1 MHALGIDIGGTG
13 MKAAPVD
20 LETGKFAAD
29 RVKIATPRPAVPDAV
44 AEVVQKLVEAFSW
57 SGPIGC
63 TFPGVVTNG
72 VTRTAANLDP
82 AWIGLDARALLC
94 KAAGQDIRLINDA
107 DAAGVAEMT
116 FGAGKGEPGTVF
128 MVTFGTGIGSALFV
142 DGILVPNTEFGHL
155 EIRGKDSEERAS
167 ERAKVANEM
176 SWKHWAKN
184 VNEYLDHIEA
194 LLSPQLVIVGG
205 GISKQSE
212 KFLPL
217 MTGLQ
222 TRVVPAAMYNDAGI
236 TGAAMSAHPGSAA
249 PVRAGAGA
257 TANPS
262 LAGVPETAATRGGSG
277 TSGDQGLPGFP
288 DPGLPPG

>member
-13 MKAAPVD
+13 IKAAPVD
-20 LETGKFAAD
+20 LETGTFVAD
-29 RVKIATPRPAVPDAV
+29 RVKIATPHPAEPDAV
-44 AEVVQKLVEAFSW
+44 AEVVQKLVAAFSW

-63 TFPGVVTNG
+63 TFPGVVMNG

-82 AWIGLDARALLC
+82 AWIGLDSRSLLC
-94 KAAGQDIRLINDA
+94 KTVGQDIRVINDA

-142 DGILVPNTEFGHL
+142 DGVLVPNTEFGHL
-155 EIRGKDSEERAS
+155 EIRGKDAEERAS
-167 ERAKVANEM
+167 ERAKTTNDM

-184 VNEYLDHIEA
+184 VNEYLEHVEA
-194 LLSPQLVIVGG
+194 LVSPQLIMVGG
-205 GISKQSE
+205 GISKQSD

-217 MTGLQ
+217 LTGIQ
-222 TRVVPAAMYNDAGI
+222 ARVVPASMHNDAGI
-236 TGAAMSAHPGSAA
+236 TGAAMAAHPGSAA
-249 PVRAGAGA
+249 PARAGAGA

-262 LAGVPETAATRGGSG
+262 LASSAETRGGSG

>member
-20 LETGKFAAD
+20 LDTGTFLAD

-44 AEVVQKLVEAFSW
+44 AEVVQKLVETFSW
-57 SGPIGC
+57 SGPIGI
-63 TFPGVVTNG
+63 TFPGVVMNG
-72 VTRTAANLDP
+72 VTRTAANLDK
-82 AWIGLDARALLC
+82 AWIGLDARALLS
-94 KAAGQDIRLINDA
+94 KAAGQDVRLLNDA

-142 DGILVPNTEFGHL
+142 DGVLVPNTEFGHL
-155 EIRGKDSEERAS
+155 EIRGKDAEERAS
-167 ERAKVANEM
+167 ERAKTAHDMN
-176 SWKHWAKN
+176 WKQWAKN
-184 VNEYLDHIEA
+184 VNEYLEHIEA
-194 LLSPQLVIVGG
+194 LVYPQLIIVGG

-217 MTGLQ
+217 LTGLHA
-222 TRVVPAAMYNDAGI
+222 RVVPAGMHNDAGI
-236 TGAAMSAHPGSAA
+236 TGAAMAAHPGSAA
-249 PVRAGAGA
+249 PVRVGSGA

-262 LAGVPETAATRGGSG
+262 LGAAIGATIS
-277 TSGDQGLPGFP
+277 TTGDQGLPGFP
-288 DPGLPPG
+288 SPGLPE

>member
-13 MKAAPVD
+13 IKAAPVD
-20 LETGKFAAD
+20 LETGTFVAD
-29 RVKIATPRPAVPDAV
+29 RVKIATPHPAEPDAV
-44 AEVVQKLVEAFSW
+44 AEVVQKLVAAFSW

-63 TFPGVVTNG
+63 TFPGVVMNG

-82 AWIGLDARALLC
+82 AWIGLDSRSLLC
-94 KAAGQDIRLINDA
+94 KTVGQDIRLINDA

-142 DGILVPNTEFGHL
+142 DGVLVPNTEFGHL
-155 EIRGKDSEERAS
+155 EIRGKDAEERAS
-167 ERAKVANEM
+167 ERAKTTNDM

-184 VNEYLDHIEA
+184 VNEYLEHVEA
-194 LLSPQLVIVGG
+194 LVSPQLIMVGG
-205 GISKQSE
+205 GISKQSD

-217 MTGLQ
+217 LTGIQ
-222 TRVVPAAMYNDAGI
+222 ARVVPASMHNDAGI
-236 TGAAMSAHPGSAA
+236 TGAAMAAHPGSAA
-249 PVRAGAGA
+249 PARAGAGA

-262 LAGVPETAATRGGSG
+262 LASSAETRGGSG

>member
-13 MKAAPVD
+13 IKAAPVD
-20 LETGKFAAD
+20 LETGTFAAD

-44 AEVVQKLVEAFSW
+44 AEVVEKLVATFSW
-57 SGPIGC
+57 TGPIGC
-63 TFPGVVTNG
+63 TFPGVVMNG

-82 AWIGLDARALLC
+82 AWINLDARSLLS

-142 DGILVPNTEFGHL
+142 DGVLVPNTEFGHL
-155 EIRGKDSEERAS
+155 EIRGKDAEERAS
-167 ERAKVANEM
+167 ERAKVTHDM

-222 TRVVPAAMYNDAGI
+222 ARVIPAALLNDAGI
-236 TGAAMSAHPGSAA
+236 TGAAMAAHPGSAA
-249 PVRAGAGA
+249 PARAGSGA
-257 TANPS
+257 TGTTV
-262 LAGVPETAATRGGSG
+262 LTGTAAARGGTGS
-277 TSGDQGLPGFP
+277 SGDQGLPGFP

>member
-13 MKAAPVD
+13 IKAAPVD
-20 LETGKFAAD
+20 LETGTFAAD

-44 AEVVQKLVEAFSW
+44 AEVVEKLVATFSW
-57 SGPIGC
+57 TGPIGC
-63 TFPGVVTNG
+63 TFPGVVMNG

-82 AWIGLDARALLC
+82 AWINLDARSLLS
-94 KAAGQDIRLINDA
+94 KAAGHDIRLINDA

-142 DGILVPNTEFGHL
+142 DGVLVPNTEFGHI
-155 EIRGKDSEERAS
+155 EIRGKDAEERAS
-167 ERAKVANEM
+167 ERVKTAHKM

-184 VNEYLDHIEA
+184 VNEYLEHIEA
-194 LLSPQLVIVGG
+194 MVSPQLIIVGG
-205 GISKQSE
+205 GISKQSD

-217 MTGLQ
+217 IQGLHA
-222 TRVVPAAMYNDAGI
+222 RVVPAAMHNDAGI
-236 TGAAMSAHPGSAA
+236 TGAAMAAHPGSAA

-262 LAGVPETAATRGGSG
+262 LAGTPETTVSRGGSG

>member
-116 FGAGKGEPGTVF
+116 FGAGKGEPDTVF

-155 EIRGKDSEERAS
+155 EIRGKDAEERAS
-167 ERAKVANEM
+167 ERAKVAHEM

-249 PVRAGAGA
+249 PIRAGAGA

-262 LAGVPETAATRGGSG
+262 LAGVPETAAARGGSG

>member
-13 MKAAPVD
+13 IKAAPVD
-20 LETGKFAAD
+20 LETGTFAAD

-44 AEVVQKLVEAFSW
+44 AEVVEKLVATFSW
-57 SGPIGC
+57 TGPIGC
-63 TFPGVVTNG
+63 TFPGVVMNG

-82 AWIGLDARALLC
+82 AWINLDARSLLS
-94 KAAGQDIRLINDA
+94 KAAGHDIRLINDA

-142 DGILVPNTEFGHL
+142 DGVLVPNTEFGHL
-155 EIRGKDSEERAS
+155 EIRGKDAEERAS
-167 ERAKVANEM
+167 ERAKVTHDM

-222 TRVVPAAMYNDAGI
+222 ARVIPAALLNDAGI
-236 TGAAMSAHPGSAA
+236 TGAAMAAHPGSAA
-249 PVRAGAGA
+249 PARAGSGA
-257 TANPS
+257 TGTTV
-262 LAGVPETAATRGGSG
+262 LTGTAAARGGTGS
-277 TSGDQGLPGFP
+277 SGDQGLPGFP

>member
-20 LETGKFAAD
+20 LETGTFLAD
-29 RVKIATPRPAVPDAV
+29 RVKIPTPHPAVPDAV
-44 AEVVQKLVEAFSW
+44 ADVVQKLVAAFSW

-63 TFPGVVTNG
+63 TFPGVVMDG
-72 VTRTAANLDP
+72 VTRTAANLDK

-94 KAAGQDIRLINDA
+94 KATGLDIRLINDA

-116 FGAGKGEPGTVF
+116 FGAGKGEPGTVH
-128 MVTFGTGIGSALFV
+128 MVTLGTGIGSALFV

-155 EIRGKDSEERAS
+155 EIRGKDAEERAS
-167 ERAKVANEM
+167 ERAKTTHEL
-176 SWKHWAKN
+176 SWKHWARN
-184 VNEYLDHIEA
+184 VNEYLEHIEA
-194 LLSPQLVIVGG
+194 LVSPQLIIIGG
-205 GISKQSE
+205 GISKQSD
-212 KFLPL
+212 KFVPL
-217 MTGLQ
+217 FTGLQ
-222 TRVVPAAMYNDAGI
+222 ARVVPAAMLNDAGI
-236 TGAAMSAHPGSAA
+236 TGAAMAAHPGSAA

-257 TANPS
+257 T
-262 LAGVPETAATRGGSG
+262 GTATLIGSPDARGGSG

>member
-20 LETGKFAAD
+20 LETGKFLAD
-29 RVKIATPRPAVPDAV
+29 RVKIATPRPAVPEAV
-44 AEVVQKLVEAFSW
+44 AEVVQKLVAAFSW

-63 TFPGVVTNG
+63 TFPGVVMDG
-72 VTRTAANLDP
+72 VTRTAANLDK

-94 KAAGQDIRLINDA
+94 EATGLDIRLINDA

-116 FGAGKGEPGTVF
+116 FGAGKGERGTVH
-128 MVTFGTGIGSALFV
+128 MVTLGTGIGSALFV

-155 EIRGKDSEERAS
+155 EIRGKDAEERAS
-167 ERAKVANEM
+167 ERAKTTHEL

-184 VNEYLDHIEA
+184 VNEYLEHIEA
-194 LLSPQLVIVGG
+194 LVSPQLIIIGG
-205 GISKQSE
+205 GISKQSD
-212 KFLPL
+212 KFVPL
-217 MTGLQ
+217 FTGLQ
-222 TRVVPAAMYNDAGI
+222 ARVVPAAMLNDAGI
-236 TGAAMSAHPGSAA
+236 TGAAMAAHPGSAA

-257 TANPS
+257 T
-262 LAGVPETAATRGGSG
+262 GTATLIGTPDARGGSG

>member
-20 LETGKFAAD
+20 LDTGTFVAD

-44 AEVVQKLVEAFSW
+44 AEVVQKLVDTFSW
-57 SGPIGC
+57 SGPIGI
-63 TFPGVVTNG
+63 TFPGVVMNG
-72 VTRTAANLDP
+72 VTRTAANLDN
-82 AWIGLDARALLC
+82 AWIGLDARALLS
-94 KAAGQDIRLINDA
+94 KAAGQDVRLLNDA

-142 DGILVPNTEFGHL
+142 DGVLVPNTEFGHL
-155 EIRGKDSEERAS
+155 EIRGKDAEARAS
-167 ERAKVANEM
+167 ERAKTAHDMN
-176 SWKHWAKN
+176 WKQWAKN
-184 VNEYLDHIEA
+184 VNEYLEHIQA
-194 LLSPQLVIVGG
+194 LVYPQLIIVGG
-205 GISKQSE
+205 GISRQSE

-217 MTGLQ
+217 LTGMHA
-222 TRVVPAAMYNDAGI
+222 RVVPAAMLNDAGI
-236 TGAAMSAHPGSAA
+236 AGAAMSAHPGSPA

-262 LAGVPETAATRGGSG
+262 LGTAARPP
-277 TSGDQGLPGFP
+277 TSTTGDRGLPGFP
-288 DPGLPPG
+288 SPGLPE